1 MRGHSGLSPGGGA
14 SRRDWTQGSILGNL
28 WSLSW
33 PMLISSIINTLGPT
47 IDMIW
52 VGKLGSAAIA
62 AVGVSGLAIQVV
74 NSLVFGLFTGTM
86 AMIARFIGAKD
97 EQSANRVAQQAY
109 VVAGTFSLIMAIIGI
124 FLAEDILTWLGVEP
138 NVIAEGASY
147 MRIQLVGIVTMS
159 VLQVSQNIMQ
169 ASGDTRT
176 PLKISLS
183 YRALQIFLCP
193 ALVFGWW
200 FFPHLEVRGAAFSNV
215 IAQGLGGAF
224 ALWYLLSGRGRIK
237 LTFKGFHI
245 DRNLLWRTVRIGI
258 PSSVTSMER
267 NFAALILVWFISPF
281 GTLAVAA
288 HSLSQRIDQFVQ
300 MVGSGLGNPAG
311 VLAGQNMGAGH
322 PERAEKTG
330 WIASFLTSGVATFL
344 CIIIWF
350 WIDKILLI
358 FTSDPALIQ
367 ITSTF
372 LKIQIVSYLVWGV
385 VITLTQVLNGMGD
398 TLIPMITNMVTV
410 WLVQMPLAYFLPK
423 FGGLDAYG
431 VRWAIVAGIMGRAVI
446 YPLYFKSG
454 RWKHRRV

>member
-1 MRGHSGLSPGGGA
+1 MRGHSGVPVRGWA

-33 PMLISSIINTLGPT
+33 PMLISSMINTLGPT
-47 IDMIW
+47 VDMIW

-62 AVGVSGLAIQVV
+62 AVGVSGLTIQVV

-97 EQSANRVAQQAY
+97 EFNANRVAQQAY
-109 VVAGTFSLIMAIIGI
+109 VVAGSFSLIMAVIGI
-124 FLAEDILTWLGVEP
+124 LLAETILHWLGVDQ
-138 NVIAEGASY
+138 NVITEGGAY

-176 PLKISLS
+176 PLKISVS
-183 YRALQIFLCP
+183 YRAFQILLCP
-193 ALVFGWW
+193 TLVFGWW
-200 FFPHLEVRGAAFSNV
+200 IFPQLGVRGAAFSNV
-215 IAQGLGGAF
+215 ICQGLGGAF

-237 LTFKGFHI
+237 LTFKGFRI
-245 DRNLLWRTVRIGI
+245 DRSILWRTVRIGI
-258 PSSVTSMER
+258 PASVTSTER

-288 HSLSQRIDQFVQ
+288 HSLSQRIDQFIQ

-311 VLAGQNMGAGH
+311 VLAGQNMGAGR
-322 PERAEKTG
+322 PDRAEKTG
-330 WIASFLTSGVATFL
+330 WLASGLVNGVAVFF

-350 WIDKILLI
+350 WIDKVLLI
-358 FTSDPALIQ
+358 FTSDPALIE

-372 LKIQIVSYLVWGV
+372 LKIQVASYLVWGL
-385 VITLTQVLNGMGD
+385 VITLSQVLNGMGD

-410 WLVQMPLAYFLPK
+410 WLVQMPLAYFLP
-423 FGGLDAYG
+423 GLTGLGVYG
-431 VRWAIVAGIMGRAVI
+431 VRWAIVGGVMGRAVI
-446 YPLYFKSG
+446 YPVYFKSG
-454 RWKHRRV
+454 RWKYKKV